1 MACFYFWCRYYVNL
15 CTQLCQSC
23 EPPQVSEQF
32 PSWPPHSEWKT
43 LSFCSGFE
51 AGLAK
56 PPACVCV
63 CKMRVCSLTFLQAM
77 DSVWHRVFW
86 LVEEKCVSEVKNLPF
101 KFLYSLYQDYNSYPG
116 LNTKWPCYSFPQI
129 LWKAKSEARENTG
142 LNPMLLEPKVN
153 GFYMKVGFGHLHLS
167 FKALRSTEYKYYMMP
182 RAAPANLL
190 KDASFLIE
198 QGKYCKMK
206 SP

>member
-15 CTQLCQSC
+15 CTWLCQSR

-32 PSWPPHSEWKT
+32 PSCSPYSVWNT

-51 AGLAK
+51 VGPAK
-56 PPACVCV
+56 PPSTINVCLCVQMC
-63 CKMRVCSLTFLQAM
+63 VCSLAFLQATGWI
-77 DSVWHRVFW
+77 WHRFFW

-129 LWKAKSEARENTG
+129 FWKAKSEARENTG
-142 LNPMLLEPKVN
+142 LNPMLLEPKIN
-153 GFYMKVGFGHLHLS
+153 GIYMKVGFGLLHLS
-167 FKALRSTEYKYYMMP
+167 FKAIRLTEYKYCMMP
-182 RAAPANLL
+182 QSCTSKSAQR
-190 KDASFLIE
+190 LIFPYWTR
-198 QGKYCKMK
+198 QIL
-206 SP
+206 